1 MNNEKKITLENL
13 VNAPGSLSEY
23 DPNAMSIDKAR
34 EYIHK
39 FLEVNLK
46 TEYVN
51 TEDALN
57 RVLAETIISK
67 INVPNYN
74 NSAMDGFAFNLDSIK
89 KKNTLEVASTI
100 LAGDLSRQKIKAGF
114 AAQVMTGSKIP
125 NGTDTVL
132 PFELVKQEND
142 SIVISELPKKGA
154 NIRQLGE
161 DIKKDG
167 EVLKK
172 GTFLRPAEIGLIASV
187 GINKTKVFKR
197 LKVSFFST
205 GDEVVKAGQPIKS
218 GQVFDSNHFTIQS
231 MLKRINVQC
240 IDLGIIPDDKKLI
253 EKTLRKAAKLSDA
266 IITTGGVSVGKA
278 DYMKDILKKI
288 GKVLFWKLSIKP
300 GRPMAYGVFKTT
312 PYFGLPGNPVAA
324 MITFYQ
330 LVQPA
335 LKYLMGHDG
344 YKLPIL
350 FKARCIAPIIKRPGR
365 MEFQRGIF
373 TSKNGE
379 LSVEPTPHQGS
390 GVLSSMSK
398 ANCLIVLDIDQKSIT
413 VDEYVNIQLM
423 EGLV

>member
-1 MNNEKKITLENL
+1 
-13 VNAPGSLSEY
+13 
-23 DPNAMSIDKAR
+23 
-34 EYIHK
+34 
-39 FLEVNLK
+39 
-46 TEYVN
+46 
-51 TEDALN
+51 
-57 RVLAETIISK
+57 
-67 INVPNYN
+67 
-74 NSAMDGFAFNLDSIK
+74 
-89 KKNTLEVASTI
+89 
-100 LAGDLSRQKIKAGF
+100 
-114 AAQVMTGSKIP
+114 
-125 NGTDTVL
+125 
-132 PFELVKQEND
+132 
-142 SIVISELPKKGA
+142 
-154 NIRQLGE
+154 
-161 DIKKDG
+161 
-167 EVLKK
+167 
-172 GTFLRPAEIGLIASV
+172 
-187 GINKTKVFKR
+187 
-197 LKVSFFST
+197 
-205 GDEVVKAGQPIKS
+205 
-218 GQVFDSNHFTIQS
+218 
-231 MLKRINVQC
+231 
-240 IDLGIIPDDKKLI
+240 
-253 EKTLRKAAKLSDA
+253 
-266 IITTGGVSVGKA
+266 
-278 DYMKDILKKI
+278 MKDILKKI

>member
-1 MNNEKKITLENL
+1 MKKTISLENL
-13 VNAPGSLSEY
+13 VDDPGCLSEY
-23 DPNAMSIDKAR
+23 DPNAMTIEVARKYIRNFLKA
-34 EYIHK
+34 K
-39 FLEVNLK
+39 SK

-57 RVLAETIISK
+57 RILGETIISK

-74 NSAMDGFAFNLDSIK
+74 NSAMDGFAFKLDSLK
-89 KKNTLEVASTI
+89 EKNTLEVATTI
-100 LAGDLSRQKIKAGF
+100 LAGDLSKQKINHGF

-142 SIVISELPKKGA
+142 SIVISEFPKKGA
-154 NIRQLGE
+154 NIRRLGE
-161 DIKKDG
+161 DIKKNG

-172 GTFLRPAEIGLIASV
+172 GVFLRPAEIGLIASI
-187 GINKTKVFKR
+187 GISKVKVFKK

-218 GQVFDSNHFTIQS
+218 GQVYDSNHFTIQS
-231 MLKRINVQC
+231 MLKRINVEC

-253 EKTLRKAAKLSDA
+253 EKTFKNAAKISDA

-278 DYMKDILKKI
+278 DFMKDVLKKL

-300 GRPMAYGVFKTT
+300 GRPMAYGAFKTT

-335 LKYLMGHDG
+335 LKFLMGQDD
-344 YKLPIL
+344 YKLPML
-350 FKARCIAPIIKRPGR
+350 LKAKCVAPISKRPGR
-365 MEFQRGIF
+365 MEFQRGFF
-373 TSKNGE
+373 TNNNGE
-379 LSVEPTPHQGS
+379 LYVKPTPHQGS
-390 GVLSSMSK
+390 AILSSMSK
-398 ANCLIVLDIDQKSIT
+398 ANCLIVLDIDQKSIK
-413 VDEYVNIQLM
+413 VDDYVNIQLM

>member
-1 MNNEKKITLENL
+1 MKKTISLENL
-13 VNAPGSLSEY
+13 VDNPGCLSEY
-23 DPNAMSIDKAR
+23 DPNAMTIEVARKYIRNFLKA
-34 EYIHK
+34 K
-39 FLEVNLK
+39 SK

-57 RVLAETIISK
+57 RILGETIISK

-74 NSAMDGFAFNLDSIK
+74 NSAMDGFAFKLDSLK
-89 KKNTLEVASTI
+89 EKNTLEVATTI
-100 LAGDLSRQKIKAGF
+100 LAGDLSKQKINHGF

-142 SIVISELPKKGA
+142 SIVISEFPKKGI
-154 NIRQLGE
+154 NIRRLGE
-161 DIKKDG
+161 DIIKNG

-172 GTFLRPAEIGLIASV
+172 GVFLRPAEIGLIASI
-187 GINKTKVFKR
+187 GISKVKVFKK

-218 GQVFDSNHFTIQS
+218 GQVYDSNHFTIQS
-231 MLKRINVQC
+231 MLKRINVEC

-253 EKTLRKAAKLSDA
+253 EKTFKNAAKISDA

-278 DYMKDILKKI
+278 DFMKDVLKKL

-300 GRPMAYGVFKTT
+300 GRPMAYGAFKTT

-335 LKYLMGHDG
+335 LKFLMGQDD
-344 YKLPIL
+344 YKLPKL
-350 FKARCIAPIIKRPGR
+350 LKAKCVAPISKRPGR
-365 MEFQRGIF
+365 MEFQRGFF
-373 TSKNGE
+373 TNNNGE
-379 LSVEPTPHQGS
+379 LFVKPTPHQGS
-390 GVLSSMSK
+390 AILSSMSK
-398 ANCLIVLDIDQKSIT
+398 ANCLIVLDMDQKSIK
-413 VDEYVNIQLM
+413 VDDFVSIQLM